1 MNADQ
6 IIRATTPAALAAAAL
21 GIPADLYHF
30 TIDSRAEEAGQVLF
44 KVHGALLVVAMGLLV
59 VALAGISLRLGEHG
73 ARTGAGTVLAFA
85 GTLLVL
91 ANIATE
97 AFAMPAAPEA
107 LSDPEGYWLFVIIL
121 SFGLFSL
128 GWLLT
133 AVSAMR
139 SGAVSKPA
147 GLLLCLG
154 ALIAFTPI
162 QGAYILLLAGVAAT
176 ARALVAP
183 RRVRADLAGSGA

>member
-1 MNADQ
+1 MHADQ
-6 IIRATTPAALAAAAL
+6 IIRAATPAAIAAAAL

-30 TIDSRAEEAGQVLF
+30 TIDSRAEEAGEVLF
-44 KVHGALLVVAMGLLV
+44 RAHGALLVVAMGLLV
-59 VALAGISLRLGEHG
+59 VALAGFALRLGER
-73 ARTGAGTVLAFA
+73 ASRTGTVLAFA

-107 LSDPEGYWLFVIIL
+107 LSDPKGYWLFVIIL

-128 GWLLT
+128 GWLLVGIA
-133 AVSAMR
+133 AVRA
-139 SGAVSKPA
+139 GALSRGA
-147 GLLLCLG
+147 GLLLCAG

-162 QGAYILLLAGVAAT
+162 PGAYILLLAGVAVA
-176 ARALVAP
+176 ARSLAAP
-183 RRVRADLAGSGA
+183 RRAPADLAGSAA

>member
-6 IIRATTPAALAAAAL
+6 IIRASTPAALAAAGL

-30 TIDSRAEEAGQVLF
+30 TIDSRAEEAGAVLF
-44 KVHGALLVVAMGLLV
+44 KAHGALLVVAMGLLV
-59 VALAGISLRLGEHG
+59 VALAGIALRLGERG
-73 ARTGAGTVLAFA
+73 ARTGTGTVLAFA
-85 GTLLVL
+85 GTLLVM

-133 AVSAMR
+133 GVAAMR
-139 SGAVSKPA
+139 SGAVSRGA
-147 GLLLCLG
+147 GLLLCIG

-176 ARALVAP
+176 ARSLAAP
-183 RRVRADLAGSGA
+183 RRARADLAGSAA